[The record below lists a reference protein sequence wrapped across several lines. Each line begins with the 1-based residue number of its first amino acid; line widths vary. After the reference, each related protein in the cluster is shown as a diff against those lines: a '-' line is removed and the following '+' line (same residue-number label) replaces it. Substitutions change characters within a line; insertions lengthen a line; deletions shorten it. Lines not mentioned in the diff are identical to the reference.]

1 MYAYPPHPQCGRSF
15 WMVPNVNSTMI
26 IFFQISSYRAPP
38 HDLPTCTR
46 EVEQHVPSAAPAAG
60 APPRQAQFRAPSC
73 PVALANDGRPLQP
86 APTAAEVAEAAT
98 VAAAEETRAK
108 EPAYHPIWNGG
119 QPPEARGSGGH
130 RALRFS
136 GTAKQKSFRL
146 PLVSTSLK
154 LYFRSKVLG
163 FRPLRQTLT
172 SHLRRCR
179 VRGRRSR
186 PPSTIQW
193 RTPSRTR
200 SLAAWTPSITSASWT
215 TSALP

>member
-1 MYAYPPHPQCGRSF
+1 
-15 WMVPNVNSTMI
+15 MI
-26 IFFQISSYRAPP
+26 IFFQTSHRPPP
-38 HDLPTCTR
+38 HELPTCSR
-46 EVEQHVPSAAPAAG
+46 EIEQYVPSAAPAAG
-60 APPRQAQFRAPSC
+60 APPRQAQLRAPSC

-86 APTAAEVAEAAT
+86 APTAAEVTEAAA
-98 VAAAEETRAK
+98 VAAAEETRAE
-108 EPAYHPIWNGG
+108 EPADHPLGNGG

-172 SHLRRCR
+172 SHLRRYR

-186 PPSTIQW
+186 PPSTIRW

-200 SLAAWTPSITSASWT
+200 SPAAWTPSTTLASWT